1 MLLASLPLSA
11 GKCIA
16 LRTVSKQNSASDVPF
31 EKYLNKSNPTF
42 AFTNRNP

>member
-16 LRTVSKQNSASDVPF
+16 LRTESMILLD
-31 EKYLNKSNPTF
+31 F
-42 AFTNRNP
+42 AGIPRHSISTT